1 LDINILILD
10 IDIFK
15 YLLLI
20 YRVMAVRKKI
30 LICISPE
37 TDGKLRELI
46 VKKHGRYERGLLSR
60 EVEEALVNWILLH
73 RGEREIFKGNS
84 QSQQVNP
91 PNKIHRVWQEV
102 KDYLLK
108 KYYQDL
114 SPTQTIAEKHLV
126 EAIKAVRGS
135 DPKTVRKHLR
145 NFQEFKLIK
154 HISGAIWEVL
164 L

>member
-1 LDINILILD
+1 V
-10 IDIFK
+10 
-15 YLLLI
+15 LI
-20 YRVMAVRKKI
+20 YFLSTYIDVSRRI
-30 LICISPE
+30 HLSIYISPE
-37 TDGKLRELI
+37 TNSKLRELI
-46 VKKHGRYERGLLSR
+46 VMKHGRYERGLLSR

-108 KYYQDL
+108 NYYQDL

-145 NFQEFKLIK
+145 NFQEFKFIK